1 MYKHTDLGLHLRVLL
16 GVFSVHVLPTS
27 FSWYPRDHVFPFPTI
42 QNTRNEDSENEADDQ
57 DKGKIDDV
65 FA

>member
-1 MYKHTDLGLHLRVLL
+1 MLL